1 MPLFTA
7 RVLANQEVA
16 HDYYQL
22 DFSWISD
29 APRPVPGQFL
39 TVRVGSSGVP
49 LLRRPFAF
57 SDAAGERASMIYWRR
72 GDATRAIAGYQPG
85 DAIDVMGPL
94 GVAFPEPTD
103 GAVPVLI
110 AGGVGVGPILFLANA
125 LAARAPYPILLIGAR
140 SAQGLPRVRVD
151 GRVQLRTATDDGS
164 AGYAGTVIDLLDR
177 TLDITAGDVEL
188 YLCGPNPMLRAGHDL
203 AARHGIPAWVSMEQT
218 MGCAVGACMGCAIH
232 LTGVER
238 YARVCTEGPV
248 FRSTDVDW
256 ERL

>member
-16 HDYYQL
+16 RDYYQL

-29 APRPVPGQFL
+29 APRPIPGQFF
-39 TVRVGSSGVP
+39 TVRVGTSGVP

-57 SDAAGERASMIYWRR
+57 SDADSEHASMIYWRR

-94 GVAFPEPTD
+94 GIPFPQPVPA
-103 GAVPVLI
+103 AVPVLI
-110 AGGVGVGPILFLANA
+110 AGGVGVGPILFLANV
-125 LAARAPYPILLIGAR
+125 LATRAPHPILLIGAR
-140 SAQGLPRVRVD
+140 SAQGLPRARVD
-151 GRVQLRTATDDGS
+151 PRVQTRTATDDGS
-164 AGYAGTVIDLLDR
+164 AGFRGTAIELLDR

-188 YLCGPNPMLRAGHDL
+188 YLCGPNPMLRAGHEL
-203 AARHGIPAWVSMEQT
+203 AVRRGVTAWVSMEQT

-232 LTGVER
+232 LAGDER